1 MSYKT
6 TISPKVNAAGKSELL
21 VRYDIS
27 RDNRPR
33 FKTGIFVTP
42 SIFIDGYI
50 YTEDNSLKAEA
61 IKADSEFKAFIAKIG
76 NIIKV
81 TTEAQ
86 KKGRFDGEI
95 GKGWIERVLSLKDID
110 LAEASYNEINDALID
125 KERARRQA
133 EEAERME
140 EERKAEEE
148 TRRNRKTLF
157 DYIFEYCES
166 EDISEHRT
174 RMYAVMARTLVR
186 YELYRQMVKRDG
198 FALDYDTLTNADLDD
213 FKHFL
218 MHEADIKAGYER
230 VFEKIETIA
239 AERVPV
245 LRKNYILQTTNRGTN
260 YFVDMVKK
268 LKAVFRWLRT
278 KGVTTND
285 PFSGVPKGHWG
296 REVYGVPFF
305 LTREERDAVAAYD
318 LSDNPSLNVQK
329 DIMIFQC
336 LCGARYGDLSR
347 FTSSNVVNEILEYIP
362 SKTRHEADQ
371 VQPRVPLNAT
381 ALEIVK
387 RYEGVDRHG
396 RLLPFISEQRYNDC
410 LKQIL
415 RLVGINRIVVI
426 RDSVTGEE
434 KRVPISQVFSSHGC
448 RRTFIAALYTRTKD
462 VEIIS
467 TMSGHSPGSRSFQR
481 YRAISDD
488 DRKELIG
495 LL

>member
-198 FALDYDTLTNADLDD
+198 FVLDYDTLTNADLDD

-296 REVYGVPFF
+296 REQYGQPYY
-305 LTREERDAVAAYD
+305 LTAAERDYITNFD
-318 LSDNPSLNVQK
+318 LSDNPALSVQR
-329 DIMIFQC
+329 DIAIFQC
-336 LCGARYGDLSR
+336 LCGARYGDLQR
-347 FTSSNVVNEILEYIP
+347 LKPSNIIDGILEYRP
-362 SKTRHEADQ
+362 SKTRREADQ
-371 VQPRVPLNAT
+371 VQPRVPLNTT
-381 ALEIVK
+381 ALQILQ
-387 RYEGVDRHG
+387 RYEGADKHG
-396 RLLPFISEQRYNDC
+396 RILPFVSEQKYNES
-410 LKQIL
+410 LKKIL
-415 RLVGINRIVVI
+415 VACGINRIVVV
-426 RDSVTGEE
+426 RDPTTGNE
-434 KRVPISQVFSSHGC
+434 KMVPISEVFSSHAC
-448 RRTFIAALYTRTKD
+448 RRTFIGVLYHKTHD
-462 VEIIS
+462 VDIIS
-467 TMSGHSPGSRSFQR
+467 SMSGHTSGSKSFAR
-481 YRAISDD
+481 YRAIDD
-488 DRKELIG
+488 ADRKNLIEN
-495 LL
+495 L

>member
-1 MSYKT
+1 MSYKS
-6 TISPKVNAAGKSELL
+6 TISPKVNAAGKSEIL

-27 RDNRPR
+27 RSNRPR
-33 FKTGIFVTP
+33 FKSGIFVTP
-42 SIFIDGYI
+42 TIFIDGYI

-61 IKADSEFKAFIAKIG
+61 LKADSEFKSFIAKIG

-95 GKGWIERVLSLKDID
+95 GKEWIERVLSLKGID

-133 EEAERME
+133 EEAERLE
-140 EERKAEEE
+140 AERKAEEE

-166 EDISEHRT
+166 EGISEHRA
-174 RMYAVMARTLVR
+174 RCYAVVGRVMVR
-186 YELYRQMVKRDG
+186 YQLYRQMVKRDG
-198 FALDYDTLTNADLDD
+198 FTLDYDTLTSEDIDE
-213 FKHFL
+213 FKYFL
-218 MHEADIKAGYER
+218 MHEADIKVGCER
-230 VFEKIETIA
+230 TFEKIEAIA

-245 LRKNYILQTTNRGTN
+245 LRKNYVLQTANRGSN
-260 YFVDMVKK
+260 YFVDVAKK

-278 KGVTTND
+278 KGITTND

-305 LTREERDAVAAYD
+305 LTQEERDAVAAYD
-318 LSDNPSLNVQK
+318 LSDKPALAVQR

-347 FTSSNVVNEILEYIP
+347 FTPSNIVDGVLEYVP
-362 SKTRHEADQ
+362 NKTRHEADQ
-371 VQPRVPLNAT
+371 VQPRVPLNTT

-387 RYEGVDRHG
+387 RYEGVDKHG
-396 RLLPFISEQRYNDC
+396 RLLPFISEQKYNDY

-415 RLVGINRIVVI
+415 KIVGINRIVVI
-426 RDSVTGEE
+426 RDSVTGCE
-434 KRVPISQVFSSHGC
+434 KRVPISDVFSSHAC
-448 RRTFIAALYTRTKD
+448 RRTFVAALYGKTKD
-462 VEIIS
+462 VEVIS
-467 TMSGHSPGSRSFQR
+467 SMSGHSPGSKSFAR
-481 YRAISDD
+481 YRAISDS

>member
-1 MSYKT
+1 MAYKT

-50 YTEDNSLKAEA
+50 YTDDNALKGEALKA
-61 IKADSEFKAFIAKIG
+61 DRDFKAFIARVS
-76 NIIKV
+76 NIVHV
-81 TTEAQ
+81 TTEA
-86 KKGRFDGEI
+86 KAKGRFDGI
-95 GKGWIERVLSLKDID
+95 LDKNWIERVLRLKGVD
-110 LAEASYNEINDALID
+110 LSEASFNEIQDAISD
-125 KERARRQA
+125 EEKAKRRA

-140 EERKAEEE
+140 AERKAEEE
-148 TRRNRKTLF
+148 SRRNRKTLF

-166 EDISEHRT
+166 EGISEHRT

-186 YELYRQMVKRDG
+186 YDLYRQLVLRDG
-198 FALDYDTLTNADLDD
+198 FALDYDTLTNADIDD

-218 MHEADIKAGYER
+218 LHEADIKAGRER

-245 LRKNYILQTTNRGTN
+245 LRRNYVLQTTNRGTN

-278 KGVTTND
+278 KGITTND

-296 REVYGVPFF
+296 REIYGVPFF

-318 LSDNPSLNVQK
+318 LSEKPSLAVQR
-329 DIMIFQC
+329 DIAVFQC

-347 FTSSNVVNEILEYIP
+347 FTPSNIVDGVLEYIP

-371 VQPRVPLNAT
+371 VQPRVPLNAM
-381 ALEIVK
+381 ALDIVK
-387 RYEGVDRHG
+387 RYEGVDKQG
-396 RLLPFISEQRYNDC
+396 RLLPFISEQKFNDS

-415 RLVGINRIVVI
+415 RMVGINRVVVI
-426 RDSVTGEE
+426 RDSVTGDE
-434 KRVPISQVFSSHGC
+434 KRVPISDVFSSHAC
-448 RRTFIAALYTRTKD
+448 RRTFIATLYAKTKD

-467 TMSGHSPGSRSFQR
+467 TMSGHSPGSRSFSR
-481 YRAISDD
+481 YRAISDN
-488 DRKELIG
+488 DRKELIE